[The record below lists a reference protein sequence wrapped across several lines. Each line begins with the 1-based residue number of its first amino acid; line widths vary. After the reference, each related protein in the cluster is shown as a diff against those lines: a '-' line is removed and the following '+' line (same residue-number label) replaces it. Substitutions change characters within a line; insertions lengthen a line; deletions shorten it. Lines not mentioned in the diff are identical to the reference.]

1 MKIKRVIVDEMP
13 EGCSKCGL
21 MGAWSCTIRDKYFR
35 PEYHLTRPDW
45 CPLEVETDGWIPV
58 SEKLPED
65 GVLVLISHKFNGKNL
80 VDEAIHYSSFDSGCP
95 CWFFNGFAR
104 HKGEGEYEEFT
115 HWRLLPEA
123 PKEVKE

>member
-1 MKIKRVIVDEMP
+1 MSEL
-13 EGCSKCGL
+13 EETL
-21 MGAWSCTIRDKYFR
+21 MLLIRDA
-35 PEYHLTRPDW
+35 
-45 CPLEVETDGWIPV
+45 G
-58 SEKLPED
+58 LPEPERQYK
-65 GVLVLISHKFNGKNL
+65 ISFNGKNL

-115 HWRLLPEA
+115 HWRPLPEA